1 MLSSQLLVW
10 KTRRET
16 PMPKADRPTIDATM
30 TAFLRTLSGANK
42 SASTITAYRTD
53 LAQFA
58 RFLSET
64 NCTIAGPADVT
75 RTDVAEYLSHLGE
88 RGLSGTTRA
97 RKLAA
102 IREFFRFLQGEGLV
116 GSNPTLGVATP
127 KKERGSR
134 TALRSDEYTKLLSL
148 AGGNPRD
155 YAILQVFLQTGIRVS
170 ELCSLTRPDIDFENR
185 TVHVGNGKGQKTR
198 TIELEKRGIQAI
210 RSYLA
215 VRPESLNEEIFLN
228 YQGEPLGERGVRK
241 MLAKYL
247 KASGITKKISP
258 HSLRHTFATHKAE
271 RGVSPYVLREWLG
284 HARLDTT
291 QIYVH
296 MARHNTKKVMEAT
309 SL

>member
-1 MLSSQLLVW
+1 M
-10 KTRRET
+10 
-16 PMPKADRPTIDATM
+16 TIGESV

-42 SASTITAYRTD
+42 SPSTITAYRTD

-58 RFLSET
+58 RFLAET
-64 NCTIAGPADVT
+64 NCTVTTPADIT
-75 RTDVAEYLSHLGE
+75 RTDVSEFLGHLAD
-88 RGLSGTTRA
+88 RRLSGVTRA

-102 IREFFRFLQGEGLV
+102 LREWFRYLEGD
-116 GSNPTLGVATP
+116 GRIAKNPTVGVDTP

-134 TALRSDEYTKLLSL
+134 TALRSDEYSKLLSL
-148 AGGNPRD
+148 AGANPRD

-170 ELCSLTRPDIDFENR
+170 ELCALTRSAIDFAQR
-185 TVHVGNGKGQKTR
+185 TVHVGHGKGQKAR

-210 RSYLA
+210 KSYLA
-215 VRPESLNEEIFLN
+215 VRPESLHDALFLN
-228 YQGEPLGERGVRK
+228 YQGQPLGERGVRK
-241 MLAKYL
+241 MVAKYL

-258 HSLRHTFATHKAE
+258 HSLRHTFATYKAE

-296 MARHNTKKVMEAT
+296 LARENTKKAMEAT

>member
-1 MLSSQLLVW
+1 
-10 KTRRET
+10 
-16 PMPKADRPTIDATM
+16 MPKANQTTIDDTV

-53 LAQFA
+53 LFQFA
-58 RFLSET
+58 HFLKET
-64 NCTIAGPADVT
+64 NCTIATPADVG
-75 RTDVAEYLSHLGE
+75 RGDIAEYLSHLAE
-88 RGLSGTTRA
+88 RGISGNSRA
-97 RKLAA
+97 RKLAS
-102 IREFFRFLQGEGLV
+102 IREYFRFLERERV
-116 GSNPTLGVATP
+116 VSVNPTLGVQTP

-148 AGGNPRD
+148 AGANPRD
-155 YAILQVFLQTGIRVS
+155 YAILQIFLQTGIRVS
-170 ELCSLTRPDIDFENR
+170 ELCSLTREDIDFENR
-185 TVHVGNGKGQKTR
+185 TVHVGNGKGQKAR
-198 TIELEKRGIQAI
+198 SIELEKKGIQAI
-210 RSYLA
+210 KSYLA
-215 VRPESLNEEIFLN
+215 VRPESLHDALFLN
-228 YQGEPLGERGVRK
+228 YQGESLSDRGVRK

-258 HSLRHTFATHKAE
+258 HSLRHTFATYKAE

-296 MARHNTKKVMEAT
+296 MARENTKKAMEAT

>member
-1 MLSSQLLVW
+1 
-10 KTRRET
+10 
-16 PMPKADRPTIDATM
+16 MP
-30 TAFLRTLSGANK
+30 TA
-42 SASTITAYRTD
+42 
-53 LAQFA
+53 
-58 RFLSET
+58 
-64 NCTIAGPADVT
+64 V
-75 RTDVAEYLSHLGE
+75 VV
-88 RGLSGTTRA
+88 LSGTTRA

-102 IREFFRFLQGEGLV
+102 IREFFRFLAAQGLV
-116 GSNPTLGVATP
+116 AKNPTLGVQTP

-148 AGGNPRD
+148 AGGHPRD

-170 ELCSLTRPDIDFENR
+170 ELCALTRSDIDFETR
-185 TVHVGNGKGQKTR
+185 TVHVGNGKGQKAR
-198 TIELEKRGIQAI
+198 TIALEKKGIQAI

-215 VRPESLNEEIFLN
+215 VRPESLHDALFLN

-296 MARHNTKKVMEAT
+296 MAREHSKKAMEAT

>member
-1 MLSSQLLVW
+1 
-10 KTRRET
+10 
-16 PMPKADRPTIDATM
+16 MPNQKPTTIDESV

-58 RFLSET
+58 RFLAET
-64 NCTIAGPADVT
+64 NCTVAAPADIT
-75 RTDVAEYLSHLGE
+75 RADVSEFLGHLAD
-88 RGLSGTTRA
+88 RRLSGVTRA

-102 IREFFRFLQGEGLV
+102 LREWFRYLEGD
-116 GSNPTLGVATP
+116 GRIAKNPTVGVETP

-134 TALRSDEYTKLLSL
+134 TALRSDEYSKLLSL
-148 AGGNPRD
+148 AGAQPRD
-155 YAILQVFLQTGIRVS
+155 YAILQVFLQTGMRVS
-170 ELCSLTRPDIDFENR
+170 ELCALTRSAIDFETR
-185 TVHVGNGKGQKTR
+185 TVHVGHGKGQKAR
-198 TIELEKRGIQAI
+198 TIALEKRGIQAI
-210 RSYLA
+210 KSYLA
-215 VRPESLNEEIFLN
+215 VRPESLHDALFLN
-228 YQGEPLGERGVRK
+228 YHGQPLGERGVRK
-241 MLAKYL
+241 MVAKYL

-258 HSLRHTFATHKAE
+258 HSLRHTFATYKAE

-296 MARHNTKKVMEAT
+296 MARENSKKAMEAT

>member
-1 MLSSQLLVW
+1 
-10 KTRRET
+10 
-16 PMPKADRPTIDATM
+16 MPNKNPATIDDTM
-30 TAFLRTLSGANK
+30 TAFLRSLSGANK
-42 SASTITAYRTD
+42 SPSTITAYRTD
-53 LAQFA
+53 LSQFV
-58 RFLSET
+58 RFLGDT
-64 NCTIAGPADVT
+64 NCTIASPADVT
-75 RTDVAEYLSHLGE
+75 RADISEYLAHLADQNM
-88 RGLSGTTRA
+88 SGTTRA

-102 IREFFRFLQGEGLV
+102 IREFFRFLEEQGLV
-116 GSNPTLGVATP
+116 AKNPTLGVQTP
-127 KKERGSR
+127 NKERGSR

-170 ELCSLTRPDIDFENR
+170 ELCALTRSAIDFESR
-185 TVHVGNGKGQKTR
+185 TVHVGHGKGQKTR

-210 RSYLA
+210 KSYLA
-215 VRPESLNEEIFLN
+215 VRPESLHDELFLN

-241 MLAKYL
+241 MVAKYL

-258 HSLRHTFATHKAE
+258 HSLRHTFATYKAE

-296 MARHNTKKVMEAT
+296 MARENTKKAMEAT

>member
-1 MLSSQLLVW
+1 
-10 KTRRET
+10 
-16 PMPKADRPTIDATM
+16 MPNTKPPNIDASV

-42 SASTITAYRTD
+42 SPATITAYRTD

-58 RFLSET
+58 RFLAET
-64 NCTIAGPADVT
+64 NCTVSAPGDIARADVS
-75 RTDVAEYLSHLGE
+75 EFLGHLAD
-88 RGLSGTTRA
+88 RRLSGVTRA

-102 IREFFRFLQGEGLV
+102 LREWFRYLEGEGLV
-116 GSNPTLGVATP
+116 AKNPTVGVETP

-134 TALRSDEYTKLLSL
+134 TALRSDEYSKLLSL
-148 AGGNPRD
+148 AGANPRD
-155 YAILQVFLQTGIRVS
+155 YAILQVFLQTGIRVG
-170 ELCSLTRPDIDFENR
+170 ELCALTRDDVDLEQR
-185 TVHVGNGKGQKTR
+185 LLRVVGKGQKTR

-210 RSYLA
+210 KSYLA
-215 VRPESLNEEIFLN
+215 VRPESLHAELFLN
-228 YQGEPLGERGVRK
+228 YQGQPLSERGVRK
-241 MLAKYL
+241 MVAKYL

-258 HSLRHTFATHKAE
+258 HSLRHTFATYKAE

-296 MARHNTKKVMEAT
+296 MARENTKKAMEAT